1 MLYGTK
7 LHTDQDF
14 YNLISYGVEGVH
26 YEKKDGEISHEGI
39 ASKDA
44 FSYWVGSPDHML
56 ELSKYMEDKQWE
68 QVYTDLRNQQQEL
81 EATAPDNL
89 LIDFTWEDDGLKE
102 IESQLDEVRKD
113 YLLPLC
119 CGVSDNIDADYQT
132 AIDKLYE
139 AGLQE
144 YLDILQKQLD
154 EYWEERS

>member
-1 MLYGTK
+1 MVRSHTKELQVKML
-7 LHTDQDF
+7 
-14 YNLISYGVEGVH
+14 
-26 YEKKDGEISHEGI
+26 
-39 ASKDA
+39 
-44 FSYWVGSPDHML
+44 
-56 ELSKYMEDKQWE
+56 
-68 QVYTDLRNQQQEL
+68 YTDLRNQQQEL
-81 EATAPDNL
+81 KATAPDNL

-132 AIDKLYE
+132 AIDKLCE